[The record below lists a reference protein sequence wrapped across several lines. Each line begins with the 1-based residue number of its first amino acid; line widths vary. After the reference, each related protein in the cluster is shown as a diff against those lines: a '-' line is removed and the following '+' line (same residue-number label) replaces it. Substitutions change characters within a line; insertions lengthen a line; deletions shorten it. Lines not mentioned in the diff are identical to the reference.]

1 MKTVYL
7 YRSLNML
14 ILTSV
19 IQCACAVFA
28 CQLFE
33 NVAAP
38 FTLANFSCQMRF
50 SAKANWGKKLTVF
63 LFLHNGD

>member
-38 FTLANFSCQMRF
+38 FTLANFTCQMRSF
-50 SAKANWGKKLTVF
+50 QCESQLGEKVNCIFVLT
-63 LFLHNGD
+63 